1 MDSHRVRVFAHPS
14 VRAALAAFIESR
26 APPSVSF
33 DYADTGLCEHASL
46 DAVSPGP
53 PEAAAAEEGG
63 SSAPPLTYFDVA
75 EFGSAL
81 ETETLGRTLL
91 YAQTIDSTQTLL
103 RDGLW
108 GVDPSWGAICLAESQ
123 VKGAGRGGNT
133 WSSPPGCL
141 LFSFHSQFN
150 SGRSLPFVQYMIS
163 LAVIQAIEGTTR
175 AGGSGGGDARRLPI
189 HIKWPN
195 DIYADL
201 GALGGAAAAAK
212 DEAASSRDGAAASP
226 EGSTSASGSAGM
238 VKIGGILCNSSSMM
252 SGVFDVVTGVG
263 FNVWNDEPTTSLR
276 AIVDAANDAAEPSSA
291 APWRCPSS
299 AALVAAFLGHF
310 EALKTQFDRDGFS
323 SFEDEYYARWL
334 HSGQSVVVEP
344 HGRATISGIS
354 HTTGALIAAASR
366 PGGGDETLELF
377 PDGNSFDFMR
387 GLVSKKKK

>member
-63 SSAPPLTYFDVA
+63 SSAPPLAYFDVA

-195 DIYADL
+195 DFCARRRARRRRRRCE
-201 GALGGAAAAAK
+201 GRGGL
-212 DEAASSRDGAAASP
+212 EPRRRRGV
-226 EGSTSASGSAGM
+226 AGREHQRKWKRGHGQDRRNL
-238 VKIGGILCNSSSMM
+238 VQQL
-252 SGVFDVVTGVG
+252 FHDVRR
-263 FNVWNDEPTTSLR
+263 L
-276 AIVDAANDAAEPSSA
+276 
-291 APWRCPSS
+291 
-299 AALVAAFLGHF
+299 
-310 EALKTQFDRDGFS
+310 
-323 SFEDEYYARWL
+323 
-334 HSGQSVVVEP
+334 
-344 HGRATISGIS
+344 
-354 HTTGALIAAASR
+354 
-366 PGGGDETLELF
+366 
-377 PDGNSFDFMR
+377 
-387 GLVSKKKK
+387 